1 MYNVREYIRYIR
13 QRLLYAKLS
22 LITIEHNEYMF
33 YAFIY
38 HYLKKWIKRSS
49 KFPEYWLYDVSI
61 KIWTKRTGK
70 SERSCYRYLAG
81 EYDKLVPLILNLEKT
96 GGEKYGCD

>member
-1 MYNVREYIRYIR
+1 MYNVREYIRYVR

-22 LITIEHNEYMF
+22 LITIDYNEYLF

-38 HYLKKWIKRSS
+38 HYLKKWIKYSS
-49 KFPEYWLYDVSI
+49 KFPEYWLYGASV
-61 KIWTKRTGK
+61 KIWIKRTGK
-70 SERSCYRYLAG
+70 SERWCYRNLAK
-81 EYDKLVPLILNLEKT
+81 EYDKLVPLILNLEKI